1 MQLREKV
8 EIKVG
13 LLGLSNQAI
22 EYLDVISQSDI
33 YSIAAI
39 YDLDIQ
45 LCQRLSKKYDC
56 ECFDDQRQLIL
67 NSEIELLIDAT
78 NNQVTTE
85 IALLAIK
92 NKINILKLSHAG
104 PIFEDLL
111 EIVRASE
118 KNGTIYTIAN
128 TLAYSTGFTAMRNYL
143 ASEDSPKDIYLLS
156 IYGAYPTDMQLKE
169 NRWLSD
175 PELSCGGVLMHNSYE
190 VLQELIRFFSLPEQ
204 VYALTTNLA
213 PDNRQRMSLTE
224 DAAVLSLKFS
234 NRLIGTLEASRVT
247 SPANEYLKIY
257 CPGKCITATKAKFTI
272 SDSNGNIIQEN
283 SGPSDSK
290 TLTIL
295 LLNDLADVIS
305 TQTKEHNYLLRKDLA
320 LQTAAMIEASYLS
333 FRTLMPEAP
342 EKISKIAAIE
352 SKPIW

>member
-1 MQLREKV
+1 MQLREKI
-8 EIKVG
+8 EIRVG
-13 LLGLSNQAI
+13 LLGLSDQAI
-22 EYLDVISQSDI
+22 EYLDVISQSEI
-33 YSIAAI
+33 YSIVAI

-56 ECFDDQRQLIL
+56 ASFDDQRQLIL
-67 NSEIELLIDAT
+67 KSEINLLIDAT

-85 IALLAIK
+85 IALLALK
-92 NKINILKLSHAG
+92 NKINILKVSHAG
-104 PIFEDLL
+104 PVFEDLL
-111 EIVRASE
+111 EIAKASN
-118 KNGTIYTIAN
+118 KNETIYTVAN
-128 TLAYSTGFTAMRNYL
+128 TLAYSSGFSAMRNYL
-143 ASEDSPKDIYLLS
+143 SSEDSPKDIYLLS

-175 PELSCGGVLMHNSYE
+175 PELSCGGVLMHKSYE

-257 CPGKCITATKAKFTI
+257 CPDKCITATKARFTI
-272 SDSNGNIIQEN
+272 ADSNDNIIQEV
-283 SGPSDSK
+283 SGPSDSR
-290 TLTIL
+290 TLIAL
-295 LLNDLADVIS
+295 LLDDLADAIS
-305 TQTKEHNYLLRKDLA
+305 TQTKEHNYLLKKDLS
-320 LQTAAMIEASYLS
+320 LKTAAMIEASYLS

-342 EKISKIAAIE
+342 EKISKIAALD
-352 SKPIW
+352 SNPIW